1 LLDNCWFVRVVLVLW
16 LVSTVFVVLL
26 LGKVDWV
33 VHHELYNYG
42 LQFSMEWASVYW
54 ANLRMI
60 YVFLGI
66 PICFSGLYFVLD
78 VWRFISMRRG
88 GVAVEQKPSVPVR
101 PAQRVRQEAKA
112 VEQNHMLISCPKC
125 KKVFSKP
132 LVMLDFSTG
141 KSRLVNVCPYCN
153 FVLSWGE
160 SSEHDVG
167 VLDFEKRKVK
177 EQ

>member
-1 LLDNCWFVRVVLVLW
+1 
-16 LVSTVFVVLL
+16 
-26 LGKVDWV
+26 
-33 VHHELYNYG
+33 
-42 LQFSMEWASVYW
+42 
-54 ANLRMI
+54 
-60 YVFLGI
+60 
-66 PICFSGLYFVLD
+66 
-78 VWRFISMRRG
+78 MRRSAG
-88 GVAVEQKPSVPVR
+88 AVEYKPPVP
-101 PAQRVRQEAKA
+101 AKSSQRVRKEAKA

-153 FVLSWGE
+153 YVLSSEE
-160 SSEHDVG
+160 SSEPDVG